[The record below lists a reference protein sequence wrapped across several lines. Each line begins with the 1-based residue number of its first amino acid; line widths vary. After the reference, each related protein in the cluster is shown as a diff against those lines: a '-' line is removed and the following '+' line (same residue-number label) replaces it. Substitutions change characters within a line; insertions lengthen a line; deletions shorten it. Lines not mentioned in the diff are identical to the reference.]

1 MAILHKSKRLKKELS
16 LFDIY
21 ALATGVTLSSG
32 FFLLPGLAAAHAGP
46 AVTISYLIAA
56 LHFVPA
62 VFCMVELSTA
72 MPRAGG
78 IYYFLD
84 RSFGPLFGT
93 IGGLGTWLALILKT
107 AFALIG
113 IGAYVGLFLP
123 EIPIQPLA
131 IAFAIIF
138 GAINLSGAKKTSKFQ
153 IILVIGLLFTIFG
166 FSGFGLLNLKAKHF
180 SNYFASGFDSIYA
193 TAGLVYISYMGLTNI
208 ASVSEEVKNP
218 ERNLTLGMML
228 ALGTAV
234 LIYGLGTTVMVGIL
248 PPAEFHNNLTPVTA
262 VAQKFGGNIGA
273 IVMTIAAILAFF
285 SVSNAAILSASRYP
299 LAMSRDHILPRFFR
313 FLTKKYRT
321 PKIAIYITVGLV
333 ILCLVLFEPTRIAK
347 LAGAFQLLLFALS
360 SLAVIIMRES
370 HLASYDPGYRSP
382 CYPWMQIIGIIA
394 PLILIFKMGMAPILF
409 TFALVFAG
417 SLWYFF
423 YARKRVNRCG
433 AIYHVFA
440 RLGEQR
446 YVGLDR
452 ELRGILQEKGLRKE
466 DPFDMVIARARFI
479 DLKNKVA
486 FEYVVQKA
494 AAQIAHRLNHPVEMF
509 VREFLNGT
517 RVGATPVSHGVAL
530 PHTRLPS
537 LEHPE
542 LVMVRAKQGVVVD
555 VDDDLLVDHDADNP
569 VYAFFFLVSPEE
581 KPSQHLRLL
590 AQIAER
596 ATDEDFMHEWMDCEN
611 EQEIKEI
618 LHRDEYFIYLVL
630 GKDTKAASMIGEA
643 VRDVDLPA
651 GCMIEI
657 VHRGDDIQIPREDTV
672 LQEGDRLTIIGGP
685 LGIQNIHQQYGEET
699 GTMIL

>member
-1 MAILHKSKRLKKELS
+1 MAVLHKSKRLKKELS
-16 LFDIY
+16 LFQVY

-32 FFLLPGLAAAHAGP
+32 FFLLPGLAAAKAGP
-46 AVTISYLIAA
+46 AVTLSYLIAA

-84 RSFGPLFGT
+84 RSIGPLLGT

-123 EIPIQPLA
+123 EFPIKPLA
-131 IAFAIIF
+131 VAFAVIF
-138 GAINLSGAKKTSKFQ
+138 GALNLSGASKASKFQ
-153 IILVIGLLFTIFG
+153 VILVIGLLFIILD
-166 FSGFGLLNLKAKHF
+166 FSGFGLLHLKAKHF
-180 SNYFASGFDSIYA
+180 TDYFAKGFDSIYA

-234 LIYGLGTTVMVGIL
+234 VIYGVGTTVMVGIL

-262 VAQKFGGNIGA
+262 VAQKLGGSVGA

-299 LAMSRDHILPRFFR
+299 LAMSRDHLLPRFFR
-313 FLTKKYRT
+313 FLTKKHRT
-321 PKIAIYITVGLV
+321 PKIAIYITVALI

-382 CYPWMQIIGIIA
+382 LYPWMQIVGLIA
-394 PLILIFKMGMAPILF
+394 PLILILKMGIAPILF
-409 TFALVFAG
+409 TIALVIAG
-417 SLWYFF
+417 GLWYFF
-423 YARKRVNRCG
+423 YARKRVNRSG

-440 RLGEQR
+440 NLGERR
-446 YVGLDR
+446 YIGLDR
-452 ELRGILQEKGLRKE
+452 ELRGILQEKGLRQE
-466 DPFDMVIARARFI
+466 DPFDMVIARAKFI
-479 DLKNKVA
+479 DAKGNVA
-486 FEYVVQKA
+486 FEDIVQQA
-494 AAQIAHRLNHPVEMF
+494 AVQIGHRLNQPVDMF

-517 RVGATPVSHGVAL
+517 RVGATPVSHGIAL
-530 PHTRLPS
+530 PHTRLPM
-537 LEHPE
+537 LEYPE
-542 LVMVRAKQGVVVD
+542 LIMIRSKQGVVVD
-555 VDDDLLVDHDADNP
+555 VTDDLLVDHDVDNP
-569 VYAFFFLVSPEE
+569 VYAFFFLVSPEK
-581 KPSQHLRLL
+581 KPRQHLRLL

-596 ATDEDFMHEWMDCEN
+596 ATDEDFMHEWLDCDCEH
-611 EQEIKEI
+611 EIKEI
-618 LHRDEYFIYLVL
+618 LHRDEHFIYLIL
-630 GKDTKAASMIGEA
+630 QKETRTASIIGKT

-651 GCMIEI
+651 GCLIEI
-657 VHRGDDIQIPREDTV
+657 VHRGDDVQIPRDDTV
-672 LQEGDRLTIIGGP
+672 LMEEDRLTIIGGP

-699 GTMIL
+699 VTMIL